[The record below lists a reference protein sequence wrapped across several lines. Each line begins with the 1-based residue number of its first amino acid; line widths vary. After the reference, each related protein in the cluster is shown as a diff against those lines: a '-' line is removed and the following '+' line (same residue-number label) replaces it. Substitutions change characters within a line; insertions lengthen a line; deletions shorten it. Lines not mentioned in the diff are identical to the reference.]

1 MDDIDRGDSAD
12 SPDGTALESL
22 SLPSELET
30 NPNANEIGLN
40 DISNAVDNVSN
51 EMNKSSANSAT
62 AQFLVVLT
70 AFCNFST

>member
-22 SLPSELET
+22 SLPSKLET
-30 NPNANEIGLN
+30 NPNTNAIGVS
-40 DISNAVDNVSN
+40 DVSNAVDNVSN

-70 AFCNFST
+70 ALCNF